1 MENKKFT
8 NDLINESSPYLLQHA
23 HNPVNWQAWSPAI
36 LAEAK
41 AKNKLLL
48 ISIGY
53 SACHWCHVMEHEC
66 FEDEAVADIMN
77 QNFICI
83 KVDREERPDV
93 DQVYMSAVQLMTG
106 HGGWPLNCFALP
118 DGRPV
123 YGGTYY
129 PKKQWMNILESL
141 SEMHQNEPE
150 KMIQYATE
158 LLAGIQKMDAQLIVE
173 EKYLDSNLL
182 NQAVDQWK
190 HYLDYEKGGQAKAPK
205 FPLPNNYLF
214 LLRHAYYTG
223 DEVVKQQVK
232 TTLQEMAYGGIYDQI
247 GGGFARYSVDADW
260 KVPHFEKMLYDNA
273 QLIALYSEAYRYFKD
288 GFYKTIVEETIQFL
302 DLEFLSAEG
311 AYYSAMDADSEGVE
325 GKYYIWTK
333 AELQSIIGAIDM
345 PLFTLYYNVNE
356 KGYWEDDYYILLKNK
371 SDQLFAAEQNLSLEA
386 LNSKISEWKSKLL
399 QVRSKR
405 IAPGKDDKIL
415 TSWNGLMIKGLVEAY
430 KCTGEKRY
438 LDSAIRTADFILKHV
453 QFEEVK
459 LYHAFKSNK
468 AYIHGFLE
476 DYAFVIEAWIALYE
490 VTGDESW
497 LSRANLMCAFTMET
511 FYDVASYSFYFTER
525 SQDDLIVRKRELND
539 NVIPASN
546 SIMAKNLLMLSHYY
560 GFADWKAIALQMC
573 LQFSEGLKSYLG
585 SYSNYG
591 LVLQHIIYPLK
602 EVAIVGKAVDEKM
615 QALSAT
621 YLPNCIFAVCE
632 SSITAIPLC
641 KDRYVEGKTLIYV
654 CENNTCKLPTEDV
667 DVALGLLSV

>member
-1 MENKKFT
+1 MENKKYT

-23 HNPVNWQAWSPAI
+23 HNPVNWKAWSPAI
-36 LAEAK
+36 LSEAK
-41 AKNKLLL
+41 AENKLLL

-66 FEDEAVADIMN
+66 FEDEAVAAIMN
-77 QNFICI
+77 QHFVCI
-83 KVDREERPDV
+83 KIDREERPDI

-141 SEMHQNEPE
+141 SEMHRNDPE

-158 LLAGIQKMDAQLIVE
+158 LLAGIKKMDVQLVVE
-173 EKYLDSNLL
+173 EKFVDSNVL

-214 LLRHAYYTG
+214 LLRHAYYTD
-223 DEVVKQQVK
+223 DEQVKQQVK

-273 QLIALYSEAYRYFKD
+273 QLIVLYSEAYRYFKD
-288 GFYKTIVEETIQFL
+288 DFYKTVVEETIQFL
-302 DLEFLSAEG
+302 DLEFLSVEG
-311 AYYSAMDADSEGVE
+311 AYYSAMDADCEGVE

-333 AELQSIIGAIDM
+333 AELQSIIGETEM
-345 PLFTLYYNVNE
+345 PLFSLYYNVNE
-356 KGYWEDDYYILLKNK
+356 NGYWEDDHYILLKNK
-371 SDQLFAAEQNLSLEA
+371 SDQLFAAEHNLSIAA
-386 LNSKISEWKSKLL
+386 LRSKILGWKSKLL

-415 TSWNGLMIKGLVEAY
+415 TSWNGLMIKALVEAY
-430 KCTGEKRY
+430 KCTGEKKY
-438 LDSAIRTADFILKHV
+438 LDKAIRTAEFILEHV
-453 QFEEVK
+453 LVDELK
-459 LYHAFKSNK
+459 LFHAFKASK
-468 AYIHGFLE
+468 AYIEGFLE
-476 DYAFVIEAWIALYE
+476 DYAFVMEAWIALYE
-490 VTGDESW
+490 VTGNEAW
-497 LSRANLMCAFTMET
+497 LNQAHQMCAYTMET
-511 FYDVASYSFYFTER
+511 FYDPFSYSFYFTEK
-525 SQDDLIVRKRELND
+525 SQNDLIVRKRELND

-546 SIMAKNLLMLSHYY
+546 SVMAKNILILSYYY
-560 GFADWKAIALQMC
+560 GLADWKAIALQMC
-573 LQFSEGLKSYLG
+573 LQFSEALKSYLG
-585 SYSNYG
+585 SYTNYG
-591 LVLQHIIYPLK
+591 LVLQHFIYPLK

-615 QALSAT
+615 QAFSAT
-621 YLPNCIFAVCE
+621 YLPNCIFAICKQ
-632 SSITAIPLC
+632 SDTTIPLC
-641 KDRYVEGKTLIYV
+641 KDRYVEGKTFIYV

-667 DVALGLLSV
+667 EVALGLLSV